1 MNNPKKS
8 IAVREN
14 DKSQRCLPAHEVW
27 GIVLCGRR
35 NSEKDFLVG
44 SELICAVYAIQFA
57 DEVFIVLIGLGT
69 LINVLSIIAG
79 SAFGVLAGSRLSI
92 KTRELITDILGL
104 ITILAA
110 AGAVIP
116 MFSAQYSQSLP
127 KGWTLLS
134 ILGSLLIGGI
144 IGSALKLEIR
154 LESLGENLRKKFGA
168 KQEGTFVE
176 GFVSSSLLFVIGPL
190 AILGSISDG
199 MGTGIDQL
207 SLKAILDF
215 FAAIAFAASLGWGV
229 AVSAIPVGIYQGIWT
244 LIGLLLGSVLAQY
257 QIDAM
262 TIVGGLMLL
271 SIGLRLLRI
280 KEVAVGNLLPALAV
294 APVFVYLLNSFVA

>member
-1 MNNPKKS
+1 LD
-8 IAVREN
+8 E
-14 DKSQRCLPAHEVW
+14 C
-27 GIVLCGRR
+27 
-35 NSEKDFLVG
+35 
-44 SELICAVYAIQFA
+44 ELIVAVYGIQFVN
-57 DEVFIVLIGLGT
+57 EVFAMLVGLGT
-69 LINVLSIIAG
+69 LINILTIVAG
-79 SAFGVLAGSRLSI
+79 STIGVLAGARLNA
-92 KTRELITDILGL
+92 KTRELITDVLGL

-116 MFSAQYSQSLP
+116 MFTSEYAQSLP

-134 ILGSLLIGGI
+134 ILGSLLIGGL

-154 LESLGENLRKKFGA
+154 LEVLGEKLRKKFGA
-168 KQEGTFVE
+168 NREGTFVE

-207 SLKAILDF
+207 SLKSILDF

-229 AVSAIPVGIYQGIWT
+229 AASAIPVGIYQGIWT
-244 LIGLLLGSVLAQY
+244 LIGFGLGSVLAQY

-294 APVFVYLLNSFVA
+294 APIFVYVLNTLIS